1 VSRERCIVV
10 AVSVSPDHT
19 EGGLRQMQPGAGS
32 PDNPE
37 MRAGSVPADN
47 LSGSAKSPLSSALA
61 DNPPEAQALGFYVHV
76 PFCAK
81 RCGYCSFN
89 TAPLEDGAMAR
100 YLAAL
105 HREIDL
111 LGAIV
116 WSPRVRLSTIF
127 LGGGTPS
134 LMAADDMAATLDRI
148 RSRFDVAADAEIT
161 VECNPES
168 VTRDKLAG
176 YGAAGVNRLSL
187 GVQSLDDSILPR
199 LGRLHDAGG
208 ARSAFEAARE
218 SGCQNLSVDLM
229 YGLPGLD
236 PDGWTRAVETVLDWR
251 PDHLSAYGLTL
262 DAGSLWG
269 ASGVEGI
276 PTEDTQVEQY
286 WRLTRAAAARGLEH
300 YEISNYARS
309 GFRSRHNQIYW
320 QAAEYL
326 AAGPGACG
334 FVGRMRYANVKATP
348 RYCETLAAGDLPVAS
363 SEHLSERQ
371 RLAEQLIL
379 GLRTADGIAAA
390 LLESRLDDDSR
401 LRRLVDEWRG
411 RSLLVDADDRVRLTE
426 AGFLLSDALFV
437 ELL

>member
-1 VSRERCIVV
+1 
-10 AVSVSPDHT
+10 
-19 EGGLRQMQPGAGS
+19 M
-32 PDNPE
+32 
-37 MRAGSVPADN
+37 
-47 LSGSAKSPLSSALA
+47 A
-61 DNPPEAQALGFYVHV
+61 DNPPEAEALGLYVHV

-100 YLAAL
+100 YLEAL

-111 LGAIV
+111 LGAV
-116 WSPRVRLSTIF
+116 AWSPRVRLATVF

-134 LMAADDMAATLDRI
+134 LLAAEDLAAALERI
-148 RSRFDVAADAEIT
+148 RARLDVAVDAEIT

-168 VTRDKLAG
+168 VTREKLEG
-176 YGAAGVNRLSL
+176 YRAAGVNRLSL

-199 LGRLHDAGG
+199 LGRLHDARG
-208 ARSAFEAARE
+208 ARAAFEAARE
-218 SGCQNLSVDLM
+218 AGCANLSVDLM

-236 PDGWTRAVETVLDWR
+236 LDGWTRVVDAVLDWR

-269 ASGVEGI
+269 AAGVDGL
-276 PTEDTQVEQY
+276 PTEQTQVDQY
-286 WRLTRAAAARGLEH
+286 WRLARAAVARGLEH
-300 YEISNYARS
+300 YEISNYARP

-320 QAAEYL
+320 HAAEYL

-334 FVGRMRYANVKATP
+334 FVGRVRYANVKATS
-348 RYCETLAAGDLPVAS
+348 RYCEVLAGGDLPVAS
-363 SEHLSERQ
+363 FERLSPRQ
-371 RLAEQLIL
+371 RLAERLFL
-379 GLRTADGIAAA
+379 GLRTADGIPATW
-390 LLESRLDDDSR
+390 LEARLDGDPR
-401 LRRLVDEWRG
+401 LRRRVDAWRAQA
-411 RSLLVDADDRVRLTE
+411 LLVDAGDRVRMTE